1 MSKALYHERQ
11 HLSLCALHSLN
22 NLFQEHLFTKVMLDE
37 LCERLTPKRWFNP
50 HRSIIGIGNYDVN
63 VIMSALETHGFS
75 MVWFDKRKSI
85 LEIDLSTAFGFI
97 INCRSSL
104 NIGPFSLPS
113 PQNHWFCAKQIDKAY
128 YNLDSKLSSPE
139 LIGSSEEFLQF
150 LGDWTRKPEVS
161 LFLVL
166 KNISNGPNL

>member
-1 MSKALYHERQ
+1 
-11 HLSLCALHSLN
+11 
-22 NLFQEHLFTKVMLDE
+22 
-37 LCERLTPKRWFNP
+37 
-50 HRSIIGIGNYDVN
+50 
-63 VIMSALETHGFS
+63 MSALESHGFS
-75 MVWFDKRKSI
+75 MVWFDKRKYVELCNELVIIYSNFCYIFRSI
-85 LEIDLSTAFGFI
+85 WEIDLSTTFGFI

-128 YNLDSKLSSPE
+128 YNLDSKLPSPE
-139 LIGSSEEFLQF
+139 LIGSSEEFLEF

-166 KNISNGPNL
+166 KNISNGPNLC